1 MTTQIYNPQQNIV
14 KELRKIRDEI
24 SNEIKDMTFE
34 EERAYLDNLLDQQ
47 STAQKKYSVKK
58 IRQKHEQAYMPWT
71 QEDDSKLEILFCE
84 GKPIKELAQVFG
96 RNEGAINS
104 RIKKLEL
111 REKYDK

>member
-1 MTTQIYNPQQNIV
+1 MTTQTYNTQQNIV
-14 KELRKIRDEI
+14 KDLRKIRDEI

-34 EERAYLDNLLDQQ
+34 EERAYLDKLLNRQ
-47 STAQKKYSVKK
+47 STIQKAYSVEK

-71 QEDDSKLEILFCE
+71 QQDDAKLELLFCE
-84 GKPIKELAQVFG
+84 GKSTKELAQLFG

-111 REKYDK
+111 RDKYNS